1 MNKKRKWIAAA
12 MAPAIVVSMFSS
24 AAFAQSGAETKAF
37 ASDIQGHWAK
47 AAIEKWRAH
56 GIVSGYSDGAF
67 HPDGSMTRAEFV
79 AVINRVFGLSSLSAS
94 AFSDVPE
101 TAWYAGEL
109 SKARAAGY
117 YDGFPGNEARAEQ
130 PITRQDAVTL
140 LARVFELKAAEN
152 AAYAGSFK
160 DSSQISSYA
169 KNAIDA
175 LQGAVS
181 GYENGAFQP
190 SGKISRAEV
199 ITLVDKLVAELYAK
213 AGDYTAAQA
222 ISGHAIINHAGI
234 TLKDAQIAGNLYLT
248 AGIKDGEA
256 AVEHAI
262 VKGTTFIAGGGEHT
276 VSFHDS
282 TLAGLEI
289 NRKDG
294 KVHVEADGETKIDS
308 IVANSKA
315 ILELGDDAEADSIVL
330 NQPTELITGPGT
342 TIGQLTVQA
351 DSVTFNGK
359 PVAKGSYTLK
369 NGTLTPVGTI
379 TTPGTGISSGGKGS
393 SGGSNNGGGNSGN
406 TEQTVNFVDQHATA
420 ETKSLFAYLNG
431 VRGHE
436 ILFGHQHATDE
447 GVTLTSA
454 DGSQSEVKNSVGD
467 YPAVFGWDTLSLE
480 GKEKPGVPNNVE
492 QSRINLTAAV
502 KNAHELGGIVAL
514 STHFPNFVT
523 GGSFNDTSGNVV
535 AHILPGGDKHA
546 EFNAFLDTI
555 ANFASNVKD
564 DEGKLIPILFRPF
577 HEQNGGWFWW
587 GAKTTTTSEYKEIF
601 RYTVEYLRDKKD
613 VRNFLYVFSPNGSFG
628 GAESTYLTTYPGD
641 DYVDILGMDQ
651 YDNKENAGSQG
662 FFDGLVNDLGMISRM
677 ADSKGKIATF
687 SEFGYSPEGMKTT
700 GNNNTT
706 WFTELL
712 NAIKSDED
720 ASRIAYMQT
729 WANFGLGNNLYVPY
743 KNAPNGLGDHE
754 LLPDFINFYNDSFT
768 TFRNEVQGV
777 YGHTVLTAP
786 EQPFLH
792 IATPTDNSIVGSS
805 VTIRARGLE
814 ISPTKVVY
822 TVQGSDTE
830 YPMALDSDGFFYT
843 ADWSPAA
850 GLNGKTAAL
859 NVKVYVGNQ
868 VVLTQTATVSV
879 QASEILMKTYSFDQD
894 TEGVVKNGDPG
905 TYPETMALT
914 IQHDAFDGNGVLK
927 LGAQQAAAADTW
939 QEFKL
944 ALPALDGGNALADVK
959 RIKLDAWIP
968 LSAGDANATISSIA
982 MLAPDWDTKYGMTM
996 TKIKLS
1002 ELPQVTVGGTVYA
1015 KYSPVIDLND
1025 VEKSAA
1031 ATGLA
1036 LSFVGSGLAG
1046 DFPIYVDNLSLYST
1060 FAEAEKDPA
1069 VVDNFETYQG
1079 SDAALAAKF
1088 IHAGGDATAVVLDGV
1103 HKSSGHYAMKLDYT
1117 LGTAGYAGI
1126 TKVLGGVDWSTFNN
1140 LKFWMVPD
1148 GSNQKLVIQ
1157 LRVDGVSYEA
1167 YPSLAGTAGQ
1177 WVSLH
1182 FNEFTVAPWDT
1193 GNAGKKINKVSLKNV
1208 EEFSV
1213 YVNAINGATLN
1224 STLYF
1229 DDIEAI
1235 NDGTGG
1241 VPNGGSGPGSSP
1253 AESGTLYGFE
1263 ADTAG
1268 WAVSS
1273 NEAQATDAAI
1283 TADEKTEGDHSL
1295 TSTFS
1300 LASPA
1305 GFELTKV
1312 AAADLSAATALS
1324 VKVKLSQGTADARL
1338 YIKTGSTWEWHDSG
1352 TGVVVDSS
1360 GFKTLTLPL
1369 SGLTGLDSVQAI
1381 GVKIEPTAGQI
1392 GTAAVYV
1399 DDVYVEGSGEPGT
1412 SGLTYDFESG
1422 AEGWAINADASNAY
1436 NTANARDMVV
1446 STDAASSGNS
1456 SLKAAFD
1463 LNGGEFQL
1471 RRVGAL
1477 NLGTAGTLSA
1487 KFKVAVDGN
1496 GAPAGAVSVKLFLQ
1510 TGGGWSWFAPNE
1522 TVSYSGD
1529 GFVTVSYDLSGVADK
1544 NNVQALGIQVFTP
1557 GGSTGT
1563 ATLYL
1568 DEIKA
1573 Q

>member
-1 MNKKRKWIAAA
+1 MNKKRKWIAAV
-12 MAPAIVVSMFSS
+12 MAPAMVVTMFSS
-24 AAFAQSGAETKAF
+24 AAFAQSGATAGSNV
-37 ASDIQGHWAK
+37 SDIQGHWAK
-47 AAIEKWRAH
+47 AAIEKWSAQN
-56 GIVSGYSDGAF
+56 IVSGYPNGSF
-67 HPDGSMTRAEFV
+67 HPNGSMTRAEFV
-79 AVINRVFGLSSLSAS
+79 AVINRVFGFATLSAS
-94 AFSDVPE
+94 SFSDVPK
-101 TAWYAGEL
+101 TAWYVDEL
-109 SKARAAGY
+109 RKAQAAGY
-117 YDGFPGNEARAEQ
+117 YDGFPNNEARAEQ

-140 LARVFELKAAEN
+140 LARVFELKAADH
-152 AAYAGSFK
+152 ATFAGSFK
-160 DSSQISSYA
+160 DSGQISSYA
-169 KNAIDA
+169 QQAINA
-175 LQGAVS
+175 LQGIIS
-181 GYENGAFQP
+181 GYENGAFRP
-190 SGKISRAEV
+190 AGKISRAEV
-199 ITLVDKLVAELYAK
+199 ITLVDKLVAEWYAN
-213 AGDYTAAQA
+213 AGNYTAAQA
-222 ISGHAIINHAGI
+222 ISGHAIINHTGI

-248 AGIKDGEA
+248 AGIGDGEA
-256 AVEHAI
+256 AVNRAS

-276 VSFHDS
+276 VIFNDS
-282 TLAGLEI
+282 KLANVEI

-294 KVHVEADGETKIDS
+294 KVHVEADGETTIDS
-308 IVANSKA
+308 IMSDSPA
-315 ILELGDDAEADSIVL
+315 ILELGDNAEVDSIVL
-330 NQPTELITGPGT
+330 NQPTELITGPRT

-351 DSVTFNGK
+351 DSVIINGK
-359 PVAKGSYTLK
+359 AAARGTYTLK
-369 NGTLTPVGTI
+369 NGTLAPISTS
-379 TTPGTGISSGGKGS
+379 TTPGTGTSSGGSGS
-393 SGGSNNGGGNSGN
+393 SGGNNGGDNGGS
-406 TEQTVNFVDQHATA
+406 TEQAVNFVDQHATA

-431 VRGHE
+431 VRGQE

-447 GVTLTSA
+447 GVTLTRA

-467 YPAVFGWDTLSLE
+467 FPAVFGWDTLSLE
-480 GKEKPGVPNNVE
+480 GKEKPGVPNNIE

-502 KNAHELGGIVAL
+502 KNAHNLGGIVTL

-535 AHILPGGDKHA
+535 AHILPGGNKHA

-555 ANFASNVKD
+555 ANFANNVKD
-564 DEGKLIPILFRPF
+564 DDGKLIPILFRPF

-641 DYVDILGMDQ
+641 DYVDVLGMDQ

-662 FFDGLVNDLGMISRM
+662 FLNGLVTDLGMISRM

-706 WFTELL
+706 WFTDLL

-777 YGHTVLTAP
+777 YGHTVVTAP
-786 EQPFLH
+786 EQPFMH
-792 IATPTDNSIVGSS
+792 IATPTDNSIVGGS
-805 VTIRARGLE
+805 VTIRARALE
-814 ISPTKVVY
+814 IAPTKVVY

-830 YPMALDSDGFFYT
+830 YPMALDSGGFFYT
-843 ADWSPAA
+843 ANWSPAA
-850 GLNGKTAAL
+850 GLNGKTAVL

-868 VVLTQTATVSV
+868 VVLTQTTTVSV

-914 IQHDAFDGNGVLK
+914 VQHDTFDGNGVLK
-927 LGAQQAAAADTW
+927 LDAQHAAAADLW

-959 RIKLDAWIP
+959 RIKLDAFIP
-968 LSAGDANATISSIA
+968 LNAGVADATISSIA
-982 MLAPDWDTKYGMTM
+982 MLAPDWDTKYGMST

-1015 KYSPVIDLND
+1015 KFTPVIDLND
-1025 VEKSAA
+1025 AEKSTA

-1036 LSFVGSGLAG
+1036 ISFVGSGLAG
-1046 DFPIYVDNLSLYST
+1046 DFPIYVDQLSLYST
-1060 FAEAEKDPA
+1060 YAEAEKDPA

-1088 IHAGGDATAVVLDGV
+1088 IHAGGDATAVALDGA
-1103 HKSSGHYAMKLDYT
+1103 HKSSGNYAMKLDYT
-1117 LGTAGYAGI
+1117 LGTSGYAGI
-1126 TKVLGGVDWSTFNN
+1126 TKVLGGVDWSTLNN

-1193 GNAGKKINKVSLKNV
+1193 GNTGKKINKVSLKNV
-1208 EEFSV
+1208 QEFSV
-1213 YVNAINGATLN
+1213 YVNAVNGATLN

-1235 NDGTGG
+1235 DDGTGG
-1241 VPNGGSGPGSSP
+1241 VPNGGSGSGSSP

-1268 WAVSS
+1268 WVVSS

-1283 TADEKTEGDHSL
+1283 TADEKTEGDYSL

-1324 VKVKLSQGTADARL
+1324 VKVKLSQGTANARL
-1338 YIKTGSTWEWHDSG
+1338 YIKTGSTWDWHDSG
-1352 TGVVVDSS
+1352 TGVVDSS

-1369 SGLTGLDSVQAI
+1369 SSLTGLDSVQAI
-1381 GVKIEPTAGQI
+1381 GVKIEPAAGQT
-1392 GTAAVYV
+1392 GTASVYV
-1399 DDVYVEGSGEPGT
+1399 DDVYVDGGDSGSAGVG
-1412 SGLTYDFESG
+1412 YDFE
-1422 AEGWAINADASNAY
+1422 AAEEGWAINTDGGNAY
-1436 NTANARDMVV
+1436 NTANARDMTV
-1446 STDAASSGNS
+1446 SSDEASAGSS

-1463 LNGGEFQL
+1463 LNGGDFQL
-1471 RRVGAL
+1471 RRVGEL
-1477 NLGTAGTLSA
+1477 DLGTANTLSA
-1487 KFKVAVDGN
+1487 KFKVVADGN
-1496 GAPAGAVSVKLFLQ
+1496 ATLAGAVSVKLFLQ
-1510 TGGGWSWFAPNE
+1510 TGGGWSWFASNE

-1544 NNVQALGIQVFTP
+1544 NNVQALGIQVFAP
-1557 GGSTGT
+1557 SGSTGT
-1563 ATLYL
+1563 ATIYL
-1568 DEIKA
+1568 DEVKV

>member
-1 MNKKRKWIAAA
+1 MNKKRKWIAAI

-24 AAFAQSGAETKAF
+24 AAFAQSGAATNAF
-37 ASDIQGHWAK
+37 APDIQGHWAK
-47 AAIEKWRAH
+47 AAIEKWSAQ
-56 GIVSGYSDGAF
+56 GIVSGYSDGTF
-67 HPDGSMTRAEFV
+67 HPNGSMTRAEFV
-79 AVINRVFGLSSLSAS
+79 TVINRLFGLSALSAS

-101 TAWYAGEL
+101 TAWYAGDL
-109 SKARAAGY
+109 SKARAAGFY
-117 YDGFPGNEARAEQ
+117 EGFPGNEARAEQ

-140 LARVFELKAAEN
+140 LARIFELKAADN

-160 DSSQISSYA
+160 DSGQISSYA
-169 KNAIDA
+169 KKAINA
-175 LQGAVS
+175 LQGVVS
-181 GYENGAFQP
+181 GYENGDFQP
-190 SGKISRAEV
+190 AGKISRAEV

-213 AGDYTAAQA
+213 AGDYTAAQT

-248 AGIKDGEA
+248 AGIGDGEA
-256 AVEHAI
+256 VVDHAS

-276 VSFHDS
+276 VIFHDS
-282 TLAGLEI
+282 TLAGVEI

-294 KVHVEADGETKIDS
+294 KVHVEADGDTKINS

-315 ILELGDDAEADSIVL
+315 ILELGDNAEADSIVL

-342 TIGQLTVQA
+342 TIGRLTVQA
-351 DSVTFNGK
+351 DSVTINGQ
-359 PVAKGSYTLK
+359 PIAKGSYTLK
-369 NGTLTPVGTI
+369 NGTLTPVGTG
-379 TTPGTGISSGGKGS
+379 TMPGTGASSGS
-393 SGGSNNGGGNSGN
+393 SGGSNNGGGNGGN
-406 TEQTVNFVDQHATA
+406 TEPTVNFVDQHATA

-447 GVTLTSA
+447 GVTLTGA

-492 QSRINLTAAV
+492 QSRINLTASV
-502 KNAHELGGIVAL
+502 KNAHDLGGIVTL

-555 ANFASNVKD
+555 ANFANNVKD
-564 DEGKLIPILFRPF
+564 DDGKLIPILFRPF

-587 GAKTTTTSEYKEIF
+587 GAKTTTTSEYKEVF

-662 FFDGLVNDLGMISRM
+662 FLNGLVTDLGMISRL

-706 WFTELL
+706 WFTDLL
-712 NAIKSDED
+712 SAIKSDED

-777 YGHTVLTAP
+777 YGHTVVTAP
-786 EQPFLH
+786 EQPFMH

-805 VTIRARGLE
+805 VTIRARALE
-814 ISPTKVVY
+814 ITPTKVVY

-830 YPMALDSDGFFYT
+830 YPMTLDSDGFFYT
-843 ADWSPAA
+843 ANWSPAA
-850 GLNGKTAAL
+850 GLNGKTAVL
-859 NVKVYVGNQ
+859 NVKAYVGNQ
-868 VVLTQTATVSV
+868 VALTQSATVSV
-879 QASEILMKTYSFDQD
+879 QASEILMKTYTFDQD

-914 IQHDAFDGNGVLK
+914 VGHDVLDGNGVLK
-927 LGAQQAAAADTW
+927 LDAQHAAAADTW

-944 ALPALDGGNALADVK
+944 ALPVLDSGNALADVK
-959 RIKLDAWIP
+959 RIKLDAFIP
-968 LSAGDANATISSIA
+968 LNAGDAEATISSMA
-982 MLAPDWDTKYGMTM
+982 MLPPDWDTKYGMTT

-1002 ELPQVTVGGTVYA
+1002 ELPQVTVGSTVYA
-1015 KYSPVIDLND
+1015 KFSPVIDLND
-1025 VEKSAA
+1025 AAKSAA
-1031 ATGLA
+1031 ATGLV
-1036 LSFVGSGLAG
+1036 LSLVGSGLEG
-1046 DFPIYVDNLSLYST
+1046 DFSICVDNLSLYST

-1088 IHAGGDATAVVLDGV
+1088 IHAGGDATAVALDGV
-1103 HKSSGHYAMKLDYT
+1103 HKSSGNYGMKLDYT
-1117 LGTAGYAGI
+1117 LGTSGYAGI
-1126 TKVLGGVDWSTFNN
+1126 TKVLGGVDWSTFNH

-1167 YPSLAGTAGQ
+1167 YPSLAGTTGQ

-1182 FNEFTVAPWDT
+1182 FNAFTVAPWDT
-1193 GNAGKKINKVSLKNV
+1193 GNTGKKINKVSLKNV
-1208 EEFSV
+1208 QEFSI
-1213 YVNAINGATLN
+1213 YVNATNGATLN

-1241 VPNGGSGPGSSP
+1241 VPNGGSGSGSSP
-1253 AESGTLYGFE
+1253 AEPGTLYGFE
-1263 ADTAG
+1263 TDTAG
-1268 WAVSS
+1268 WTVSS
-1273 NEAQATDAAI
+1273 NEAQATDAAT

-1312 AAADLSAATALS
+1312 AAADLSASTSLS
-1324 VKVKLSQGTADARL
+1324 VKVKLSQGTANARL

-1352 TGVVVDSS
+1352 MGVIVDSS

-1369 SGLTGLDSVQAI
+1369 TGVTGLESVQAI
-1381 GVKIEPTAGQI
+1381 GVKIEPTAGQT

-1399 DDVYVEGSGEPGT
+1399 DDVYVEGSGGPGT
-1412 SGLTYDFESG
+1412 AGPTYDFESG
-1422 AEGWAINADASNAY
+1422 AEGWAINTDADNAY
-1436 NTANARDMVV
+1436 NTANARDIAV

-1463 LNGGEFQL
+1463 LNSGNFQL
-1471 RRVGAL
+1471 RRVGVL
-1477 NLGTAGTLSA
+1477 NLGTASTLSA
-1487 KFKVAVDGN
+1487 KFKVAADGN
-1496 GAPAGAVSVKLFLQ
+1496 AALSGAVSVKLFLQ
-1510 TGGGWSWFAPNE
+1510 TGSGWSWFAPNE

-1544 NNVQALGIQVFTP
+1544 SNVQALGIQVFAP
-1557 GGSTGT
+1557 SASTGA
-1563 ATLYL
+1563 ATIYL
-1568 DEIKA
+1568 DEIKV